1 MKYIV
6 IKRFKKQALCG
17 NVNIPAQTECNVKNG
32 CIAYDGKPIC
42 VTTSENAHQYFAR
55 DDDRC
60 GMERGHLTQEIQ
72 NRLAKNDKN
81 HQARW
86 DKVWSDKIAQK
97 YKRKEY
103 DDHWL
108 WNHDF
113 FQASIEDLKHILEVV
128 KSV

>member
-1 MKYIV
+1 MYITHR
-6 IKRFKKQALCG
+6 RFKDKAICG
-17 NVNIPAQTECNVKNG
+17 NVNIPAQTECDVKNG
-32 CIAYDGKPIC
+32 CIIYDGKPIC
-42 VTTSENAHQYFAR
+42 VTTSENAHQYFAVN
-55 DDDRC
+55 DDGC

-103 DDHWL
+103 DDYWL

-113 FQASIEDLKHILEVV
+113 FNASIEDLRHIAEVV